1 MFHLWVVPTD
11 GLYWKVDESCSKIEH
26 VSWQC
31 EFSGKWSHENSK
43 SVSWKTF
50 RVSSCKIMLI
60 NFWFWMNRKQ
70 SVCIPHAN
78 GGAKNGWGKSL
89 VKQEYFYVYIFSTA
103 RCLFTMRRKNIFSQ
117 SKTEQMKWIQGG
129 LWGCNMI
136 ISNFSYRSGIYFQEF
151 VNKPRIWT
159 LVKTCDE
166 IAERL
171 STSIIFRLRK
181 SNIFSS
187 ETSCGNLI
195 FTREACKRH
204 SMLLNRSWMCST
216 NFETRIMPSAN
227 IWLHNSS
234 TIYLL
239 QLVKMIFSSEKIKW
253 KMKIGCHRQPRAG
266 WE

>member
-1 MFHLWVVPTD
+1 MS
-11 GLYWKVDESCSKIEH
+11 VDSVNFPGSEAMKT
-26 VSWQC
+26 Q
-31 EFSGKWSHENSK
+31 

-136 ISNFSYRSGIYFQEF
+136 IIFRTE
-151 VNKPRIWT
+151 V
-159 LVKTCDE
+159 E
-166 IAERL
+166 
-171 STSIIFRLRK
+171 STSKNLLINLVFEHLWKRAMRLPK
-181 SNIFSS
+181 
-187 ETSCGNLI
+187 G
-195 FTREACKRH
+195 
-204 SMLLNRSWMCST
+204 
-216 NFETRIMPSAN
+216 
-227 IWLHNSS
+227 
-234 TIYLL
+234 
-239 QLVKMIFSSEKIKW
+239 
-253 KMKIGCHRQPRAG
+253 
-266 WE
+266 